1 MSALNAPPVVGDL
14 LALFD
19 HMDPTRSHEAKPS
32 ERLRRRYAE
41 RRTFRTFAIWLAAVI
56 AFALIVAA
64 AHAIPRP
71 AVATDSPSPNGAA
84 AAGNLSPQE
93 QAK

>member
-1 MSALNAPPVVGDL
+1 MSL
-14 LALFD
+14 LARLFPPPP
-19 HMDPTRSHEAKPS
+19 MPDPDPKCRVYDFAQTVELIRNRERYVAQSAALHKP
-32 ERLRRRYAE
+32 
-41 RRTFRTFAIWLAAVI
+41 
-56 AFALIVAA
+56 
-64 AHAIPRP
+64 IPRP

>member
-1 MSALNAPPVVGDL
+1 MNARLEVRLLAHSIDAATLSAGRKRKPKQRRSSALIPVILL
-14 LALFD
+14 LAL
-19 HMDPTRSHEAKPS
+19 
-32 ERLRRRYAE
+32 
-41 RRTFRTFAIWLAAVI
+41 V
-56 AFALIVAA
+56 VAA
-64 AHAIPRP
+64 FVLPRP

>member
-1 MSALNAPPVVGDL
+1 MSARARVAFDPEWAEYGDGHKLLSDNRDAYIAQSAATRGGNVAPFP
-14 LALFD
+14 
-19 HMDPTRSHEAKPS
+19 
-32 ERLRRRYAE
+32 
-41 RRTFRTFAIWLAAVI
+41 
-56 AFALIVAA
+56 
-64 AHAIPRP
+64 IPRP

>member
-1 MSALNAPPVVGDL
+1 MSALNAPSVVGDL

-32 ERLRRRYAE
+32 ERLRRRHAE
-41 RRTFRTFAIWLAAVI
+41 RRTLRTFAIWLAAVI

-71 AVATDSPSPNGAA
+71 AGTANSPPRAEGG
-84 AAGNLSPQE
+84 AGNLSQQE